1 MGGLSKKRKVPRI
14 VKKRKRHD
22 KKIKRAMAPG
32 DMAEGNKWA
41 GDKTAKQNYA
51 ELGIV
56 MNAKPSMRQEKI
68 GKALQTEARLRINHK
83 HYEK

>member
-56 MNAKPSMRQEKI
+56 MNAKPSIRQEKI
-68 GKALQTEARLRINHK
+68 G
-83 HYEK
+83 